1 MNSAR
6 VPAAATPAADVT
18 LRELALSFLEV
29 ALASFGGGLSAWSRE
44 VVVEKRR
51 WMTDAEFL
59 SALTVCRILPGPN
72 QVNMA
77 VFVGS
82 RFRGAAGALA
92 ALGGLVLVPLAI
104 VIALGAAY
112 FHYHQVPVLRSVLGG
127 AIAAATG
134 MALSMAIKV
143 GGPLLR
149 HPDQLVF
156 AVAAFVA
163 VSVLHW
169 PLVPVVLVLGSTAI
183 LWFWPRRDVAR

>member
-6 VPAAATPAADVT
+6 VPADATPAADVT
-18 LRELALSFLEV
+18 LRELALAFLEV

-149 HPDQLVF
+149 QPDGLVF